1 MITAVPRLLSLF
13 LILVVLTPRSV
24 RSESSTSNI
33 SPELGV
39 VADGAGQ
46 GKQWCIADEQT
57 AADVLQVALD
67 WACGAGGANCSMI
80 QPNKPCYF
88 PNTVKDHASYAFNS
102 YWQKHKHQGGTCYFN
117 AAAMVTDLNPS
128 TYTPFHLHLPLMQAL
143 RFADRPVV
151 NQNTLVRCM
160 LPICQN
166 ASETLMIAMNAMA
179 LTR

>member
-1 MITAVPRLLSLF
+1 MITAVPWLLSLV
-13 LILVVLTPRSV
+13 LILVALTP

-39 VADGAGQ
+39 VADGGGQ
-46 GKQWCIADEQT
+46 GNQWCIADEQT

-80 QPNKPCYF
+80 QPNKPCYL

-128 TYTPFHLHLPLMQAL
+128 HDACQFESLP
-143 RFADRPVV
+143 
-151 NQNTLVRCM
+151 
-160 LPICQN
+160 
-166 ASETLMIAMNAMA
+166 
-179 LTR
+179 